1 MKLST
6 ILTTFVTLLS
16 YAVASPDAV
25 PAVDAKTPK
34 NVPPG
39 PGPHLHLD

>member
-25 PAVDAKTPK
+25 PAADAKTPK